1 MTTATATPAPPRV
14 RPLGV
19 AKYLGYACGDA
30 GNNLA
35 FSMTS
40 MFLLLYYTDVV
51 GIAAAAVG
59 TMFLVVRF
67 FDAFADLFAGR
78 LVDRAPITRWG
89 KFRPFILFGSLPLLL
104 MNVAAFSVPG
114 GLGSGAK
121 LVYAYITYALLGLLY
136 SIVNIPYGSMA
147 AAMTQVPTERAKLA
161 TFRVIGS
168 NLTILMLAFVVAPQ
182 IKASGD
188 LQRSLTI
195 TTAAFVVAGFVLY
208 LITFLTARE
217 QVQRDL
223 GAVSLRQSLGTL
235 RHNPPLLLLCLSSL
249 MFLTGLIGLSTVGA
263 FYARDVLGNANLFI
277 VLTLAQTVG
286 TFLIAPFVPLLTRT
300 IGKKNGFIA
309 CGIVGVVAF
318 VGLTLAPGS
327 VPAIAVF
334 LFFLAGVGLGGVN
347 TLMWA
352 LEADTVEY
360 GEWKTGVRT
369 EGTTYAMFSFTRKM
383 GQALGGA
390 AAAYTLGFGGYVS
403 GKQVV
408 QTESAVHAV
417 KLAAGFV
424 PAVFVVV
431 SLAIMAIY
439 PLTEARFRQIVR
451 ETTERRVARVAT
463 ASGSTTPV
471 PPPRRRQ

>member
-1 MTTATATPAPPRV
+1 MTTTTATPAPTRA
-14 RPLGV
+14 RPLALAQYV
-19 AKYLGYACGDA
+19 GYASGDA
-30 GNNLA
+30 ANNLA

-40 MFLLLYYTDVV
+40 LFLLLYYTDVV

-78 LVDRAPITRWG
+78 LVDLAPVTRWG

-104 MNVAAFSVPG
+104 VSVATFSVPG
-114 GLGSGAK
+114 GLGSGGK
-121 LVYAYITYALLGLLY
+121 LVYAYVTYGLLGLLY
-136 SIVNIPYGSMA
+136 SLANIPYGSLA
-147 AAMTQVPTERAKLA
+147 ARRTQVPTERAKLA

-182 IKASGD
+182 IKGSSD
-188 LQRSLTI
+188 LQHSLTL

-208 LITFLTARE
+208 LFTFLTAKE

-223 GAVSLRQSLGTL
+223 APVSLRQSFGTL
-235 RHNPPLLLLCLSSL
+235 GHNRPLLLLCLASL
-249 MFLTGLIGLSTVGA
+249 MFLTGLISLSTVGA

-286 TFLIAPFVPLLTRT
+286 TFLIAPFVPKLTRT
-300 IGKKNGFIA
+300 IGKKNAFIA
-309 CGIVGVVAF
+309 CGVVGVVAF

-327 VPAIAVF
+327 VPAVAVV

-352 LEADTVEY
+352 LEADPVEY

-390 AAAYTLGFGGYVS
+390 AGAYALGFVAFS
-403 GKQVV
+403 S
-408 QTESAVHAV
+408 SAAKAGQPQAQSTVDGIQFWTGAIT
-417 KLAAGFV
+417 AGFIV
-424 PAVFVVV
+424 LSVI
-431 SLAIMAIY
+431 IMFFY
-439 PLTEARFRQIVR
+439 PLTDKVFRQIV
-451 ETTERRVARVAT
+451 
-463 ASGSTTPV
+463 
-471 PPPRRRQ
+471 

>member
-1 MTTATATPAPPRV
+1 MTTTTTAAPAPTRA
-14 RPLGV
+14 RPLGL
-19 AKYLGYACGDA
+19 AQYLGYASGDA
-30 GNNLA
+30 ANNLA

-40 MFLLLYYTDVV
+40 LFLLLYYTDVV

-78 LVDRAPITRWG
+78 LVDLAPSTRWG
-89 KFRPFILFGSLPLLL
+89 K
-104 MNVAAFSVPG
+104 
-114 GLGSGAK
+114 LGSGAK

-182 IKASGD
+182 IKGSSD
-188 LQRSLTI
+188 LQHSLTI
-195 TTAAFVVAGFVLY
+195 TTSAFVVAGFVLY
-208 LITFLTARE
+208 LFTFLTARE
-217 QVQRDL
+217 QVQRQVET
-223 GAVSLRQSLGTL
+223 VSLGQSLGTL

-249 MFLTGLIGLSTVGA
+249 MFLTGLISLSTVGA

-300 IGKKNGFIA
+300 IGKKKAFIA
-309 CGIVGVVAF
+309 CGVVGVVAF
-318 VGLTLAPGS
+318 IGLTVAPGS
-327 VPAIAVF
+327 VPAVAVA

-403 GKQVV
+403 GKNVV
-408 QTESAVHAV
+408 QTDSAVHAV

-424 PAVFVVV
+424 PAAFVIV

-451 ETTERRVARVAT
+451 ETAERRIARMAT
-463 ASGSTTPV
+463 ETGTRATGA
-471 PPPRRRQ
+471 